1 MSYSIDTN
9 YQQFGNSVKSELIII
24 IGVLMT
30 WKCKRNMKRIEAFV
44 PTTKRSEVVN
54 AILSAGSGGVTVTE
68 TRGRGAGER
77 PLVGGARGTSR
88 YVAEYNRTDT
98 IVTIVDDSKI
108 YPVIEAI
115 INAASTGSKGDGKI
129 FVSPIE
135 ESFDIGTKEKKQLT
149 A

>member
-1 MSYSIDTN
+1 
-9 YQQFGNSVKSELIII
+9 
-24 IGVLMT
+24 
-30 WKCKRNMKRIEAFV
+30 MKRIDAMVPNLKRKAVCEAII
-44 PTTKRSEVVN
+44 K
-54 AILSAGSGGVTVTE
+54 AGASGVTISE
-68 TRGRGAGER
+68 TRGKGAGQR
-77 PLVGGARGTSR
+77 PTFTGAKGTAR

>member
-1 MSYSIDTN
+1 
-9 YQQFGNSVKSELIII
+9 
-24 IGVLMT
+24 
-30 WKCKRNMKRIEAFV
+30 MKRIEAFV

-54 AILSAGSGGVTVTE
+54 AILSAGSGGVTVAE
-68 TRGRGAGER
+68 TRGKGAGER
-77 PLVGGARGTSR
+77 PMVGGARGTSR

-135 ESFDIGTKEKKQLT
+135 ESFDIGTKEMKQLT

>member
-1 MSYSIDTN
+1 
-9 YQQFGNSVKSELIII
+9 
-24 IGVLMT
+24 
-30 WKCKRNMKRIEAFV
+30 MKRIEAFI
-44 PTTKRSEVVN
+44 PTNKRSEVVN
-54 AILSAGSGGVTVTE
+54 AILSAGSDGVTVAE
-68 TRGRGAGER
+68 TLGRGAGER
-77 PLVGGARGTSR
+77 PMVGGARGTSR

-98 IVTIVDDSKI
+98 VVTIVDDSKI